1 MLRDIHEKFRSFIL
15 TLLEQIHRLFFPF
28 LPNKQF
34 RYAAC
39 GGSNMALNILIYFVA
54 YNFVL
59 QKKILY
65 LSNVAISPHIAAFL
79 IAFAITFPIGFYL
92 NLFVVFEG
100 SYLKRR
106 FQLFRY
112 FMVALL
118 GIGLNYVFIKLFVE
132 QFGWYPTPS
141 AVVTTMIVTVCSYFL
156 QQYYSFKRAPM
167 PLRAK

>member
-28 LPNKQF
+28 LPIKQF

-92 NLFVVFEG
+92 NLFRP
-100 SYLKRR
+100 K
-106 FQLFRY
+106 Q
-112 FMVALL
+112 
-118 GIGLNYVFIKLFVE
+118 
-132 QFGWYPTPS
+132 
-141 AVVTTMIVTVCSYFL
+141 
-156 QQYYSFKRAPM
+156 
-167 PLRAK
+167 